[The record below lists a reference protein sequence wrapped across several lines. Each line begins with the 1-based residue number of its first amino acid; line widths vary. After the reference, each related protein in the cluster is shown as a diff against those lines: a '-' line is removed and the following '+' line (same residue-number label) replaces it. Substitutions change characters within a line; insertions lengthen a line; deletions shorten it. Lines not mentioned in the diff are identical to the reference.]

1 MVFVRGTDDSG
12 ILENTEKIAKPY
24 GMYLWSKFF
33 KNADKYHRGLSTL
46 SKYHRKAVGLQFFF
60 HHSDII
66 FF

>member
-24 GMYLWSKFF
+24 GFSGPNSSRMLISITEGFQPSQNIIEKQWVY
-33 KNADKYHRGLSTL
+33 R
-46 SKYHRKAVGLQFFF
+46 FFF